1 MQLILSVVYNREI
14 TVSCFYRL
22 KEGLRILVKIFRK
35 YGNKMDLHLVKKI
48 QFTRAAEITHTHAY
62 IVTTV
67 KSDIK

>member
-35 YGNKMDLHLVKKI
+35 YGNKMDLHLVKKYSSPEL
-48 QFTRAAEITHTHAY
+48 QRSHTHMH
-62 IVTTV
+62 T
-67 KSDIK
+67 